1 MHSARRAPVASLTQ
15 LVAPGAERI
24 AEAGRRRAAQ
34 AAGAVRALRARVD
47 KPRGGGG
54 RGGRRG
60 RHRCRVGRA
69 RRVCVA
75 PAGACRLRRAGR
87 LRNARRAAAE
97 LPGTAALPLPC
108 STPPLSA
115 ISIRRHKQR
124 RCFPLGSSQMTSQ
137 TKAPCK
143 RSRPARCA
151 HVRRTHL
158 ATSLGAAYC
167 LGLVAAPCQHR
178 RGRRQSRAQH

>member
-69 RRVCVA
+69 RRVRVA

-97 LPGTAALPLPC
+97 LPGAAALPLPC

-124 RCFPLGSSQMTSQ
+124 HCFPLYSSEMTSQ
-137 TKAPCK
+137 TKRLVSAVALHAVHTCAALTRHQLGSCK
-143 RSRPARCA
+143 MP
-151 HVRRTHL
+151 
-158 ATSLGAAYC
+158 
-167 LGLVAAPCQHR
+167 GLVAAPCQHR